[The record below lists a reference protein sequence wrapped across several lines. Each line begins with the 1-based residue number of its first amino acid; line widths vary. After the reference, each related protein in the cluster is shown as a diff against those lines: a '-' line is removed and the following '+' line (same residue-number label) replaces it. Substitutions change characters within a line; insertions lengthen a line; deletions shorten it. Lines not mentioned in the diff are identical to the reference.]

1 MSRKHFSRKI
11 KRATDRYLRNEGP
24 KAFRKAADNE
34 LKTKAAKMA
43 AGLSKATIRKGSA
56 AAAGLLVELAES
68 VEYNENPAAFE
79 RAFSLADKWA
89 GEPQVVPID
98 IIRPLIEDQ
107 PQPLQLTD
115 GQKDDPE
122 ATAEPAEDGST
133 GPPNPAAAD
142 PGSTGSEL
150 SIAGSG
156 YSPGLMPPARPEI
169 VEAVYE

>member
-56 AAAGLLVELAES
+56 AAAGLLVELA
-68 VEYNENPAAFE
+68 
-79 RAFSLADKWA
+79 DKGG
-89 GEPQVVPID
+89 GEPQVVPIG

-107 PQPLQLTD
+107 AQPSDLSE
-115 GQKDDPE
+115 GQKEDPE
-122 ATAEPAEDGST
+122 ATAEPAEND
-133 GPPNPAAAD
+133 
-142 PGSTGSEL
+142 
-150 SIAGSG
+150 
-156 YSPGLMPPARPEI
+156 
-169 VEAVYE
+169 